1 MSAEGSRELITRGN
15 LDGIVSAAVFL
26 RRFPSSPVRF
36 VTSPAAA
43 APLLREGDAEHIFL
57 ADLSPAPSL
66 AAAIEDALGSRRIT
80 LIDHHPTSQH
90 FDWAVIDGSASAAG
104 LMYRELGADGME
116 AAVAMA
122 DLYEN
127 GDGPLVRSV
136 AADIGIDA
144 LRHESEMLD
153 FAWRL
158 NVKDDRFRLAAAEQL
173 SRGLLPSAIPCIA
186 ERHQEM
192 VRLDRWGKALDN
204 VRRCL
209 RRAGSAAVMEFSG
222 RRPSF
227 HGFGSR
233 ALAEAARQEGCRYA
247 IMINHGQDESVVSL
261 RSTAPGGIDLGR
273 FIESFTA
280 QHGVEGGGHPASAG
294 ARIPSGSADLLVE
307 QLEAIA

>member
-1 MSAEGSRELITRGN
+1 MSNEGSRELITRGN

-26 RRFPSSPVRF
+26 RRFPSSTIRF

-43 APLLREGDAEHIFL
+43 APLLRDGEAKHTYL

-66 AAAIEDALGSRRIT
+66 AAAAEYALRSRRIT
-80 LIDHHPTSQH
+80 LIDHHPTPH
-90 FDWAVIDGSASAAG
+90 VFRWAVIDETASAAG
-104 LMYRELGADGME
+104 LMRRELGVDGMD

-127 GDGPLVRSV
+127 GGGPLVLSI
-136 AADIGIDA
+136 AESMGIGA
-144 LRHESEMLD
+144 LRREGEVLD

-158 NVKDDRFRLAAAEQL
+158 NVKDDGFRLSAAEQL
-173 SRGLLPSAIPCIA
+173 SLGSLPSAIPSMV
-186 ERHQEM
+186 ERHAEM
-192 VRLDRWGKALDN
+192 VRQDGWGKALKSA
-204 VRRCL
+204 RQCL
-209 RRAGSAAVMEFSG
+209 RRVGSAAVMEFSG

-247 IMINHGQDESVVSL
+247 LMINRGEAESVVSL
-261 RSTAPGGIDLGR
+261 RSAAPGGVDLGR
-273 FIESFTA
+273 FVESFTA
-280 QHGVEGGGHPASAG
+280 ENGVEGGGHPASAG

-307 QLEAIA
+307 QLGAMA